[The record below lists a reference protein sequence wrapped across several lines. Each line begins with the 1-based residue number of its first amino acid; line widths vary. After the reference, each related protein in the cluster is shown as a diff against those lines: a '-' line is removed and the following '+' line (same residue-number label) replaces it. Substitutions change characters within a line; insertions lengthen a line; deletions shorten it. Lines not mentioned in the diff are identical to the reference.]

1 MKKNNTKVKETLAE
15 MQELSNYMKRLN
27 EGIVFD
33 DAAPEMGAEGE
44 VPGVS
49 SGNDMHSEE
58 GGESEEEKAMH
69 AQEIVR
75 HEPIIAK
82 IRETAIEGI
91 KKYSD
96 NPTSVLYT
104 FFKKVF
110 LDADKTLTGGDNK

>member
-44 VPGVS
+44 VPEVS
-49 SGNDMHSEE
+49 PENDMHSE